1 MNTEPTNS
9 RSGEPTE
16 PVTDVPARAIT
27 NPIARAILTSL
38 DAAFT
43 PRHVEVVDESYKH
56 AVPEGAESHFRVVV
70 VSDAF
75 DGKRLV
81 QRHRLVNS
89 ALAQEL
95 ERHVHALAIQ
105 TFTPREWS
113 EVVDHSDAVESP
125 PCLGGGRD

>member
-1 MNTEPTNS
+1 MNAEPTDS
-9 RSGEPTE
+9 ESAEPAA
-16 PVTDVPARAIT
+16 DAPAGAIT

-89 ALAQEL
+89 ALAREL

-105 TFTPREWS
+105 TFTPVEWTQ
-113 EVVDHSDAVESP
+113 VVDHTDVVDSP